1 MGLMDETEGD
11 LHRFPRDDG
20 GLGGDEGGLNLGKGG
35 RGQECRQAE
44 EKRGQ
49 EKEAGE
55 AHGWEVGGEES
66 EAQTGRIVPAAEAA
80 MQGR

>member
-1 MGLMDETEGD
+1 MDETEGD

-20 GLGGDEGGLNLGKGG
+20 GLGRDQGGLDLGKGG

-49 EKEAGE
+49 KKEAGK
-55 AHGWEVGGEES
+55 AHGGEVEGDRS

-80 MQGR
+80 RQGW

>member
-1 MGLMDETEGD
+1 MDETEGD
-11 LHRFPRDDG
+11 LHRFARDDG

-35 RGQECRQAE
+35 SGQECRQAE
-44 EKRGQ
+44 EQRGQ
-49 EKEAGE
+49 EKEAGK
-55 AHGWEVGGEES
+55 AHRWEVEGGES